1 VAKDPVA
8 LALAHGLCL
17 REAQKRYA
25 PGKDDGGQEG
35 HGKGFQGKG
44 VRSRARELPGLIAS
58 AGLAQALLFYLSKA
72 DDNEYRK
79 AYLLAQAA
87 EKDVC
92 QLPEGLN
99 NDDVRKMLEDKE
111 GAGYGTILA
120 LLAHA
125 IKTLTPAGSYDFRTR
140 DGLAQYILYLAKEGR
155 GTELQATALLQP
167 YLEALKRVI
176 EAFFGGE
183 K

>member
-1 VAKDPVA
+1 VAIDPVA

-17 REAQKRYA
+17 RKAQEHYGLK
-25 PGKDDGGQEG
+25 KDLI
-35 HGKGFQGKG
+35 GKG

-72 DDNEYRK
+72 DDNEYEK

-87 EKDVC
+87 EKEECQVPDKITSKDV
-92 QLPEGLN
+92 
-99 NDDVRKMLEDKE
+99 KTMLESSE

-125 IKTLTPAGSYDFRTR
+125 IKTLTPTEGHDFSTKK
-140 DGLAQYILYLAKEGR
+140 GLAQYILCLAREGR

-167 YLEALKRVI
+167 YLEALKRII
-176 EAFFGGE
+176 EAFYGGE

>member
-1 VAKDPVA
+1 VAIDPVA

-17 REAQKRYA
+17 RKAQEHYGLK
-25 PGKDDGGQEG
+25 KDSI
-35 HGKGFQGKG
+35 GKG
-44 VRSRARELPGLIAS
+44 VRSRARELPSLIAS

-72 DDNEYRK
+72 KEDEYEK

-87 EKDVC
+87 EKEEC

-99 NDDVRKMLEDKE
+99 QNDIEKMLDSSE

-125 IKTLTPAGSYDFRTR
+125 IKTLTPTAGYDFRTR

-167 YLEALKRVI
+167 YLEALKRII
-176 EAFFGGE
+176 EAFYGGE